1 MKRLAAVLVFC
12 VSLAACSTYSVDRY
26 AVSMDSQ
33 EELRNVSADAPNAK
47 VAVAPFSAIK
57 PGQTELSCRAVG
69 PIKTPDGE
77 SFENYIRKAL
87 VDQLRF
93 AGLFSEQSTTVI
105 QGQVDKIDF
114 DSMERMW
121 YIVLRIMSNT
131 GGEFVIVEDYDYKS
145 SYYGETACN
154 QTAQALMPAVQ
165 NAISKVV
172 AHPQFRAM
180 LAGKQAA
187 SS

>member
-1 MKRLAAVLVFC
+1 
-12 VSLAACSTYSVDRY
+12 
-26 AVSMDSQ
+26 
-33 EELRNVSADAPNAK
+33 
-47 VAVAPFSAIK
+47 
-57 PGQTELSCRAVG
+57 
-69 PIKTPDGE
+69 
-77 SFENYIRKAL
+77 
-87 VDQLRF
+87 
-93 AGLFSEQSTTVI
+93 
-105 QGQVDKIDF
+105 
-114 DSMERMW
+114 MEGVW

-131 GGEFVIVEDYDYKS
+131 GGEFVVVENYDYKS